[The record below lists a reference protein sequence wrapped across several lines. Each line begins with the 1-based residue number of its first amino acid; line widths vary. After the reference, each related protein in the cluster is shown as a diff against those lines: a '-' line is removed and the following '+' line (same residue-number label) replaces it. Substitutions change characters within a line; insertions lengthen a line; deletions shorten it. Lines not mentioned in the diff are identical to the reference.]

1 MEAEAMNV
9 IHRKG
14 WEIPERLAT
23 PEHLF
28 LNRRTLMTGAAAIG
42 ASAMLPSLALAQ
54 PKDPSAGLYPAPR
67 NELYKLDRALT
78 EESVTSRYNN
88 FFEFGSTKFIADAA
102 QKLPIRPWTVKID
115 GLVEKPRDVDIDT
128 LFKAMK
134 LEERLYRLRCVE
146 GWSMTI
152 PWTGF
157 PMKNLLD
164 FARPLSGAKYV
175 RMETFTDPKIAPGQR
190 QSWYPW
196 PFVDGCTIEEAAND
210 LSFMVTG
217 AYGKPAANQFGA
229 PLRIHQPWKYGF
241 KAVKSIVR
249 ISFVAERPKGFWE
262 ALQPAEYGFWANVNP
277 EVSHPR
283 WSQATEEVLGTRERV
298 PTLLFNG
305 YGEFVADLYKG
316 KEKERLWA

>member
-1 MEAEAMNV
+1 MNI

-14 WEIPERLAT
+14 WEIPERFAT

-28 LNRRTLMTGAAAIG
+28 LNRRALMTGAAAIG
-42 ASAMLPSLALAQ
+42 AGAMLPSIAFAQ
-54 PKDPSAGLYPAPR
+54 AKDPSAGLYPAPR

-78 EESVTSRYNN
+78 DESVTSRYNN
-88 FFEFGSTKFIADAA
+88 FSEFGSTKFIADAA
-102 QKLPIRPWTVKID
+102 QKLSIRPWTVKID

-128 LFKAMK
+128 LLKAMK

-157 PMKNLLD
+157 PMKNLVD

-175 RMETFTDPKIAPGQR
+175 RMETFMDPKIAPAQR

>member
-1 MEAEAMNV
+1 MNI

-28 LNRRTLMTGAAAIG
+28 LNRRALMTGAAAIG
-42 ASAMLPSLALAQ
+42 AGAMLPSVAFAQ
-54 PKDPSAGLYPAPR
+54 GKDPSAGLYPAPR

-88 FFEFGSTKFIADAA
+88 FYEFGSTKAIADAA
-102 QKLPIRPWTVKID
+102 QKLAVRPWTIKID
-115 GLVEKPRDVDIDT
+115 GLVEKPRDVDIDS
-128 LFKAMK
+128 LLKAMK

-157 PMKNLLD
+157 PMKNLVD

-175 RMETFTDPKIAPGQR
+175 RMETFMDPKIAPGQR
-190 QSWYPW
+190 QAWYPW

-249 ISFVAERPKGFWE
+249 ISFVTERPKGFWE

>member
-1 MEAEAMNV
+1 MNV

-42 ASAMLPSLALAQ
+42 PSAMLPSLALAQ

-157 PMKNLLD
+157 PMRNLLD

>member
-1 MEAEAMNV
+1 MNV

-157 PMKNLLD
+157 PMRNLLD

>member
-1 MEAEAMNV
+1 MNV

-23 PEHLF
+23 PEHIF
-28 LNRRTLMTGAAAIG
+28 LDRRALMSGAAALG
-42 ASAMLPSLALAQ
+42 AGALLPSMAFAQ
-54 PKDPSAGLYPAPR
+54 GRDPSASLYPAPR
-67 NELYKLDRALT
+67 NELYKLDRELT
-78 EESVTSRYNN
+78 PESVTSRYNN

-102 QKLPIRPWTVKID
+102 QKLPVRPWTVKID

-157 PMKNLLD
+157 PMKNLVD

-175 RMETFTDPKIAPGQR
+175 RMETFMDPKIAPGQR

-305 YGEFVADLYKG
+305 YGDFVADLYKG
-316 KEKERLWA
+316 KENERLWA

>member
-1 MEAEAMNV
+1 
-9 IHRKG
+9 
-14 WEIPERLAT
+14 
-23 PEHLF
+23 
-28 LNRRTLMTGAAAIG
+28 
-42 ASAMLPSLALAQ
+42 
-54 PKDPSAGLYPAPR
+54 
-67 NELYKLDRALT
+67 LT